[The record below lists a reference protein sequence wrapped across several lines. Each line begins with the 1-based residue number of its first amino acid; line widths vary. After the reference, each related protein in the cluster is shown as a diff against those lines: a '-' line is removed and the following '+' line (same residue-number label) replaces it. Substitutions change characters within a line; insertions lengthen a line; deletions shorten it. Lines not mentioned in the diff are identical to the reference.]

1 MRRKIYYSLKLSDV
15 GRYSLTVILQKYG
28 YIYLD
33 ESPLK

>member
-15 GRYSLTVILQKYG
+15 GRYGLTVILQKNG

-33 ESPLK
+33 ENPLK